1 MFWPLKLFDFRF
13 TVRLSYN
20 FQLKF
25 ICYSKILRI
34 GRLFSWERYIAYCV
48 IKRSA
53 IGCKLDKKK
62 LVVAL
67 GGRKCYQ
74 RYQLNH
80 KKKNFIGTNVQ
91 SKKPASVSNLCA
103 FMVYEQN
110 GSITNHISFFDGL
123 CLISNRFCCAEIQR
137 QRETWINLEKYQTK
151 NVKQQ

>member
-1 MFWPLKLFDFRF
+1 MFWPLKLFEFRF

-25 ICYSKILRI
+25 IFYSKILRI

-110 GSITNHISFFDGL
+110 GSITNHISFFRWFVLDKQLILLRRNTTTKGNVNKSGK
-123 CLISNRFCCAEIQR
+123 ISN
-137 QRETWINLEKYQTK
+137 EKC
-151 NVKQQ
+151 